1 MTISKDPHARM
12 RRYLAALFFALI
24 VSTSTALAQYDPAA
38 FSAMKWRLVGPH
50 RAGRV
55 TTVAGVPG
63 NPSIYYFGTPGGGM
77 WKTVDGG
84 RTWKPIFDEA
94 HVPSIGALAL
104 APSNPNIIYAGTGDQ
119 LEGDGVFKSTD
130 AGATWKNIGLRDVHH
145 ISSLMVDPRNPDVVL
160 VGTYDFVSTGEMR
173 GVFRT
178 SDGGR
183 TWNRVLFKD
192 PSTGIADMAAAPDD
206 ARIVYAASYSPQF
219 DPSTRRTTRSESH
232 VWRSTDEGSTWS
244 QVAEAGLPDNPRG
257 RIGVAVAPGTNG
269 QRVYA
274 IMNQGFFRSD
284 DGGATWQQS
293 TKDPRVLGSGYF
305 SRTYA
310 DPHNSDVVYVMQ
322 TATYKSTDG
331 GKTFEAWKGEP
342 SGEDDHVIWIDPA
355 DSKRIFMGTDQGAV
369 ITLNS
374 GGTWTEWFDQ
384 PTGEMYHVTTDNQF
398 PYRLYAAQQDSGSVA
413 VLSRSDF
420 GMITYRD
427 WFSTGAFESGH
438 ISPDPLNPNL
448 VFSIGWYG
456 SVLRLDRATGQLT
469 TVFAPG
475 AKYRYTWETPLVR
488 SPHDAKTMYL
498 GTQFVMRTMDN
509 GESWQE
515 ISPDLT
521 AKTNPPSPADQGV
534 LQYIAPSAA
543 SAGVIWVGT
552 SNGLVQLTRDNG
564 ATWNSVTP
572 PDMPANSS
580 ITLIEASPTNANN
593 AYVVSAG
600 RNDSRPYIFRTRDA
614 GKTWNRSA
622 NGLPDN
628 AIARVVRED
637 PQRKGLLYGGTEN
650 GVYIS
655 YDDGDHWQSL
665 QLNLP
670 TVSVRDLNVHGND
683 LVAATYGRSL
693 WILDDISP
701 LRQVSSEAASV
712 LLFKPANAVRTHW
725 DVHPDTPIPNETAH
739 GENPPDGAIINYYL
753 KSAPQSISLEIRDA
767 RGNVVRNFS
776 DKAEP
781 RDPRPKNV
789 PEWWFEPSAAL
800 TTRAGLNRFVWNL
813 QWPHPDAL
821 TFGFR
826 GNPLDYIEYTLPDHA
841 VVGNTPV
848 NQPPGPFVMPGT
860 YEVVLTVDGKTYRQ
874 PLVVTM
880 DPRVK
885 TSASD
890 LQAQFELALAIDSWM
905 NVTFRSYNDL
915 SSLGAAITDRQ
926 KTLTATPETKLLN
939 DALNALKAELPKI
952 AEGTAD
958 APGFGAINRDLA
970 RYVQMI
976 QSGDNRPA
984 KSASDSATLLCR
996 ALADD
1001 LQRWRQINES
1011 RLPQLSPELQKHNL
1025 TPLPVAR
1032 VNQQPVCSMP

>member
-1 MTISKDPHARM
+1 MFRLAR
-12 RRYLAALFFALI
+12 LLVVFSIIFFTGAI
-24 VSTSTALAQYDPAA
+24 FVFSQQYDPTA
-38 FSAMKWRLVGPH
+38 FSAMQWRLVGPH

-55 TTVAGVPG
+55 TTVAGIPG
-63 NPSIYYFGTPGGGM
+63 NPSVYYFGTPGGSV
-77 WKTVDGG
+77 WKTIDGG
-84 RTWKPIFDEA
+84 RTWRPIFDEV

-104 APSNPNIIYAGTGDQ
+104 APSNPNIVYVGTGDQ

-130 AGATWKNIGLRDVHH
+130 AGATWKNVGLRDVHH
-145 ISSLMVDPRNPDVVL
+145 ISSLIVDPRNPDIVL

-173 GVFRT
+173 GVFKT

-192 PSTGIADMAAAPDD
+192 PSTGIADMVAAPDD
-206 ARIVYAASYSPQF
+206 ASIVYAASYSPQF
-219 DPSTRRTTRSESH
+219 DPATRRTTRSESH
-232 VWRSTDEGSTWS
+232 VWRSSDKGSTWQ

-257 RIGVAVAPGTNG
+257 RIGVAVAPGANG
-269 QRVYA
+269 RRVYA

-293 TKDPRVLGSGYF
+293 TKDPRVVGSGYF

-310 DPHNSDVVYVMQ
+310 DPHNSEVVYVMQ

-331 GKTFEAWKGEP
+331 GKTFAAWKGEP

-355 DSKRIFMGTDQGAV
+355 DSKRIFMGTDQGGV
-369 ITLNS
+369 ITLNG
-374 GGTWTEWFDQ
+374 GGTWSEWFNQ
-384 PTGEMYHVTTDNQF
+384 ATGEMYHVTTDNQF

-413 VLSRSDF
+413 VLSRSDY

-427 WFSTGAFESGH
+427 WFSPGAFESGH

-456 SVLRLDRATGQLT
+456 SVLRLDRITGQLT

-475 AKYRYTWETPLVR
+475 PKYRYTWETPLVR
-488 SPHDAKTMYL
+488 SPQDPKTMYL
-498 GTQFVMRTMDN
+498 GTQFVMRTTDN
-509 GESWQE
+509 GENWQE
-515 ISPDLT
+515 MSPDLT
-521 AKTNPPSPADQGV
+521 AKTNPPAPTDQGV
-534 LQYIAPSAA
+534 LQYIAPSATT
-543 SAGVIWVGT
+543 AGVVWVGT

-564 ATWNSVTP
+564 ATWSNVTP

-600 RNDSRPYIFRTRDA
+600 RIDSRPYIYRTRDA
-614 GKTWNRSA
+614 GKTWSSIT
-622 NGLPDN
+622 NGLPAN
-628 AIARVVRED
+628 NIARVVRED
-637 PQRKGLLYGGTEN
+637 PERKGLLYGGTEN
-650 GVYIS
+650 GVFIS

-670 TVSVRDLNVHGND
+670 TVSVRDLNVHGDD

-701 LRQVSSEAASV
+701 LRQVGSEAASA

-753 KSAPQSISLEIRDA
+753 KSAPQNISLEIRDA
-767 RGNVVRNFS
+767 RGNVVRRFS

-789 PEWWFEPSAAL
+789 PEWWFEPSTAL
-800 TTRAGLNRFVWNL
+800 TTKAGLNRFVWNL

-848 NQPPGPFVMPGT
+848 NQPPGPFVIPGV
-860 YEVVLTVDGKTYRQ
+860 YEVVLTVDGKTFRQ

-905 NVTFRSYNDL
+905 NVTFGSYNDL

-926 KTLTATPETKLLN
+926 KTLGAGSEMKQAN

-952 AEGTAD
+952 SEGTAD
-958 APGFGAINRDLA
+958 APGLGAINRDLA

-984 KSASDSATLLCR
+984 RSASDSATLLCR

-1001 LQRWRQINES
+1001 LQRWRQINEA
-1011 RLPQLSPELQKHNL
+1011 RVPEINRMLGGK
-1025 TPLPVAR
+1025 TSPLPAAKVATTPR
-1032 VNQQPVCSMP
+1032 CPN

>member
-1 MTISKDPHARM
+1 MFR
-12 RRYLAALFFALI
+12 LAHFFAVFFVILFASA
-24 VSTSTALAQYDPAA
+24 VFGFSQQYDPAA
-38 FSAMKWRLVGPH
+38 FAAMKWRLVGPH

-55 TTVAGVPG
+55 TTVAGIPG
-63 NPSIYYFGTPGGGM
+63 NPSIYYFGTPGGGL
-77 WKTVDGG
+77 WKTIDGG
-84 RTWKPIFDEA
+84 RSWKPIFDEV

-104 APSNPNIIYAGTGDQ
+104 APSNPNIIYVGTGDQ

-130 AGATWKNIGLRDVHH
+130 AGATWKNTGLRDVHH
-145 ISSLMVDPRNPDVVL
+145 ISSLVIDPRNPDIVL

-173 GVFRT
+173 GVFKT

-183 TWNRVLFKD
+183 TWNRVMFKD

-206 ARIVYAASYSPQF
+206 PQIVYAMSYSPQF

-232 VWRSTDEGSTWS
+232 VWRSLDEGSTWS
-244 QVAEAGLPDNPRG
+244 QVAESGLPDNPRG

-269 QRVYA
+269 KRVYT

-305 SRTYA
+305 SRTYT
-310 DPHNSDVVYVMQ
+310 DPHNPDIVYVMQ
-322 TATYKSTDG
+322 TATYKSIDG

-369 ITLNS
+369 ITLNG

-427 WFSTGAFESGH
+427 WFSPGAFESGH

-456 SVLRLDRATGQLT
+456 SVLRLDRTTGQLT

-488 SPHDAKTMYL
+488 SPHDPKTMYL
-498 GTQFVMRTMDN
+498 GTQFVMRTTDN
-509 GESWQE
+509 GESWRE

-521 AKTNPPSPADQGV
+521 AKTNPPSPTDQGV

-564 ATWNSVTP
+564 ATWNNVTP
-572 PDMPANSS
+572 PDAPANSS
-580 ITLIEASPTNANN
+580 ITLIEASPTNANK
-593 AYVVSAG
+593 AYVISAA

-614 GKTWNRSA
+614 GKTWNRIA
-622 NGLPDN
+622 NGLPAN

-637 PQRKGLLYGGTEN
+637 SQLKGLLYGGTEN

-655 YDDGDHWQSL
+655 YDEGDHWQSL

-683 LVAATYGRSL
+683 LVAATYGRAL

-701 LRQVSSEAASV
+701 LRQVGSEAASA

-725 DVHPDTPIPNETAH
+725 DVNPDTPIPNETAH
-739 GENPPDGAIINYYL
+739 GDNRPDGAIIDYYL
-753 KSAPQSISLEIRDA
+753 KSAPKNISLEIRDA
-767 RGNVVRNFS
+767 GGNVVRRFS
-776 DKAEP
+776 NKAEP

-789 PEWWFEPSAAL
+789 PEWWFEPPIAL
-800 TTRAGLNRFVWNL
+800 TTTRGLNRFVWNL

-826 GNPLDYIEYTLPDHA
+826 GNTLDYIEYTLPDHA
-841 VVGNTPV
+841 VVENTPV

-860 YEVVLTVDGKTYRQ
+860 YEVVLTVDGKTFRQ

-890 LQAQFELALAIDSWM
+890 LQAQVDLALAIDLWM
-905 NVTFRSYNDL
+905 DITFKGYNELTQLKAAIDDRQKALAASSQTKEL
-915 SSLGAAITDRQ
+915 SDSLGAV
-926 KTLTATPETKLLN
+926 
-939 DALNALKAELPKI
+939 KADLPAI
-952 AEGTAD
+952 AEGTSVT
-958 APGFGAINRDLA
+958 PGFGAINRDLA

-976 QSGDNRPA
+976 QSGDARPA
-984 KSASDSATLLCR
+984 SSASDSAMLLCR

-1011 RLPQLSPELQKHNL
+1011 RLPQLNQELQKHKL
-1025 TPLPVAR
+1025 DTLPIVRAS
-1032 VNQQPVCSMP
+1032 QQSVCSN

>member
-1 MTISKDPHARM
+1 MFR
-12 RRYLAALFFALI
+12 LAGLLVVFLVVLFICASFGFGQ
-24 VSTSTALAQYDPAA
+24 QYDPAA

-55 TTVAGVPG
+55 TTVAGIPG
-63 NPSIYYFGTPGGGM
+63 NPSVYYFGTPGGGV
-77 WKTVDGG
+77 WKTIDGG
-84 RTWKPIFDEA
+84 RTWKPIFDEV
-94 HVPSIGALAL
+94 HVPSIGALGVAL
-104 APSNPNIIYAGTGDQ
+104 SNPNIVYVGTGDQ
-119 LEGDGVFKSTD
+119 LEGEGVFKSTD

-145 ISSLMVDPRNPDVVL
+145 ISSLIIDPANPDIVL

-173 GVFRT
+173 GVFKT
-178 SDGGR
+178 TDGGR

-206 ARIVYAASYSPQF
+206 PKIVYAMTYSPQF

-232 VWRSTDEGSTWS
+232 VWRSTDAGSTWS
-244 QVAEAGLPDNPRG
+244 QVAESGLPDNPRG
-257 RIGVAVAPGTNG
+257 RIGVAVAPGTKG
-269 QRVYA
+269 QRIYL
-274 IMNQGFFRSD
+274 IMNQGFFHSD

-293 TKDPRVLGSGYF
+293 TKDPRILGSGYF
-305 SRTYA
+305 SRTYS
-310 DPHNSDVVYVMQ
+310 DPHNPDVVYVMQ

-355 DSKRIFMGTDQGAV
+355 DSKRIFMGTDQGGV
-369 ITLNS
+369 ITLNG
-374 GGTWTEWFDQ
+374 GGTWTEWFNQ
-384 PTGEMYHVTTDNQF
+384 PTGEMYHVTTDDQF
-398 PYRLYAAQQDSGSVA
+398 PYRLYAAQQDSGSVG

-438 ISPDPLNPNL
+438 ISPDPLNPNF

-456 SVLRLDRATGQLT
+456 SVLRLDRTTGQLT

-475 AKYRYTWETPLVR
+475 PKYRYTWETPLVR
-488 SPHDAKTMYL
+488 SPHDPKTMYL
-498 GTQFVMRTMDN
+498 GTQFVMRTTDN

-515 ISPDLT
+515 MSPDLT
-521 AKTNPPSPADQGV
+521 AKTNPPAPADLGV

-543 SAGVIWVGT
+543 GAGVIWVGT

-564 ATWNSVTP
+564 ATWSNVTP
-572 PDMPANSS
+572 SAMPANSN
-580 ITLIEASPTNANN
+580 IILIEASPTNANN
-593 AYVVSAG
+593 AYVISEA
-600 RNDSRPYIFRTRDA
+600 RNDSHPYIFRTRDA
-614 GKTWNRSA
+614 GKTWSSIV
-622 NGLPDN
+622 NGLPAN

-637 PQRKGLLYGGTEN
+637 PLRKGLLYGGTES
-650 GVYIS
+650 GIYIS
-655 YDDGDHWQSL
+655 YDDGEHWQSL

-670 TVSVRDLNVHGND
+670 TVSVRDLDVHGDD
-683 LVAATYGRSL
+683 LIAATYGRSL
-693 WILDDISP
+693 WILDDIQP
-701 LRQVSSEAASV
+701 LRQIGTETADVV
-712 LLFKPANAVRTHW
+712 LFKPGAVVRTHW

-739 GENPPDGAIINYYL
+739 GDNPPDGAIIDYYL
-753 KSAPQSISLEIRDA
+753 KSAPKNIALEIRDA
-767 RGNVVRNFS
+767 GGNVVRRFS

-789 PEWWFEPSAAL
+789 PEWWFEPSTAL
-800 TTRAGLNRFVWNL
+800 TTKPGLNRFGWNL

-860 YEVVLTVDGKTYRQ
+860 YEVVLTVDGKTYRH

-890 LQAQFELALAIDSWM
+890 LQAQLTLALAIDSWM
-905 NVTFRSYNDL
+905 NVTFTSYHDL
-915 SSLGAAITDRQ
+915 SSLGGAITERQ
-926 KTLTATPETKLLN
+926 RTLGAGSEMKQVN
-939 DALNALKAELPKI
+939 DALSALKAELPKI

-958 APGFGAINRDLA
+958 APGLGAINRDLA

-976 QSGDNRPA
+976 QSGDSRPA
-984 KSASDSATLLCR
+984 KSASDSAVLLCR

-1001 LQRWRQINES
+1001 LQRWRQINET
-1011 RLPQLSPELQKHNL
+1011 RIPEINRMLAGK
-1025 TPLPVAR
+1025 TSPLPLVKVATAPSCA
-1032 VNQQPVCSMP
+1032 N

>member
-1 MTISKDPHARM
+1 MIRFARLLMITGVVVVVSISS
-12 RRYLAALFFALI
+12 FAQ
-24 VSTSTALAQYDPAA
+24 SYDPNT
-38 FSAMKWRLVGPH
+38 FSAMRWRLVGPH

-55 TTVAGVPG
+55 TSVAGIPA
-63 NPSIYYFGTPGGGM
+63 NPAVYYFGTPGGGV
-77 WKTVDGG
+77 WKTTDGG
-84 RTWKPIFDEA
+84 RTWQPIFDEV
-94 HVPSIGALAL
+94 HFPSIGAIAL
-104 APSNPNIIYAGTGDQ
+104 APSNSNIVYVGTGDQ
-119 LEGDGVFKSTD
+119 LEGDGVYKSTD

-145 ISSLMVDPRNPDVVL
+145 ISSLIVDPGNPDIVL
-160 VGTYDFVSTGEMR
+160 VGTYDFLSVGEMR
-173 GVFRT
+173 GVFKT
-178 SDGGR
+178 TDGGR

-192 PSTGIADMAAAPDD
+192 PSTGIADMAVAPDD
-206 ARIVYAASYSPQF
+206 RQVVYAATYSPQF
-219 DPSTRRTTRSESH
+219 DPATRRTTRSEAH
-232 VWRSTDEGSTWS
+232 IWRSTDEGSTWQ
-244 QVAEAGLPDNPRG
+244 QVAEAGLPNNPRG

-269 QRVYA
+269 RRVYA
-274 IMNQGFFRSD
+274 IMTQGFFRSD

-293 TKDPRVLGSGYF
+293 TKDPRVVGSGYF

-369 ITLNS
+369 ITLNG
-374 GGTWTEWFDQ
+374 GGTWSEWFDQ

-448 VFSIGWYG
+448 VFSVGWYG

-488 SPHDAKTMYL
+488 SPHDPKTMYL
-498 GTQFVMRTMDN
+498 GTQFVMRTVDN
-509 GESWQE
+509 GQSWQE
-515 ISPDLT
+515 MSPDLT
-521 AKTNPPSPADQGV
+521 AKTNPPSANEQGV
-534 LQYIAPSAA
+534 LEYIAPSAA
-543 SAGVIWVGT
+543 AAGVIWAGT
-552 SNGLVQLTRDNG
+552 SNGLVQVTRDNG
-564 ATWNSVTP
+564 ATWNNVTP
-572 PDMPANSS
+572 PELPANSDV
-580 ITLIEASPTNANN
+580 TLIEASPTDANT
-593 AYVVSAG
+593 AYVISSA
-600 RNDSRPYIFRTRDA
+600 RNDSHPYIFRTRDA
-614 GKTWNRSA
+614 GKTWSSIA
-622 NGLPDN
+622 KGLPAD

-637 PQRKGLLYGGTEN
+637 PVRKGLLYGGTER

-655 YDDGDHWQSL
+655 YDVGEHWQSL

-670 TVSVRDLNVHGND
+670 TVSVRDLNLHGND

-701 LRQVSSEAASV
+701 LRQLGSASASA

-739 GENPPDGAIINYYL
+739 GENPPDGAIIYYYL
-753 KSAPQSISLEIRDA
+753 ASVPKRISLEIRDGD
-767 RGNVVRNFS
+767 RVVTRFT
-776 DKAEP
+776 DKVEP

-789 PEWWFEPSAAL
+789 PEWWFEPSMAL
-800 TTRAGLNRFVWNL
+800 TTKPGLNRFIWNL

-841 VVGNTPV
+841 VVGHTPV

-860 YEVVLTVDGKTYRQ
+860 YEVVLTVDDKTFRQ

-880 DPRVK
+880 DPRVR
-885 TSASD
+885 TPASD
-890 LQAQFELALAIDSWM
+890 LQAQLDLALAIDSWM
-905 NVTFRSYNDL
+905 GSTFRSYNDL
-915 SSLGAAITDRQ
+915 AVLTAAIDERQ
-926 KTLTATPETKLLN
+926 KTIAADPQMKALTDSLA
-939 DALNALKAELPKI
+939 ALKTDLASI
-952 AEGTAD
+952 AGGTSA

-976 QSGDNRPA
+976 QSGDDRPA
-984 KSASDSATLLCR
+984 KSAADSVMLLCR
-996 ALADD
+996 ALTDD
-1001 LQRWRQINES
+1001 LQRWRQTNETRIPEINRTLAARAS
-1011 RLPQLSPELQKHNL
+1011 
-1025 TPLPVAR
+1025 PLPVVKVAAAPSCP
-1032 VNQQPVCSMP
+1032 N